1 MRDEPDAVAQRRTL
15 CHLYAVMEMVKF
27 GRVVCCW
34 CFFGMASV
42 VSRPALLAQEMLRP
56 TAAPQAKAT
65 PAFATAVEAWAMLF
79 QMMERLRTA
88 IEKRE
93 LTLIDPEDPV
103 ASAAVSSLVNEL
115 NKSPSLEN
123 GQLKVRWI
131 HFVRGISAMHT
142 ASDMG
147 NADAA
152 AALMKQVD
160 EEFQV
165 LQKTA
170 DPKLLK
176 EAHELAQKSTCSM
189 HPDVIGKRG
198 EACPKCG
205 MPLDQPAALFLAHLA
220 KGTGQHT
227 VIAMIS
233 TDTPLQPG
241 KEAHAILHLRRTMD
255 HPVGLDQ
262 LIETHTKK
270 IHLLI
275 VDQSLTDYHHEHP
288 RPNGTPGDYSFSFT
302 PSKPGNYYA
311 WADLRPLPFG
321 LQEYDKA
328 IIAGTGNAEPL
339 TDKAT
344 RMTADAH
351 GFHFELTLPKDGVK
365 VGVPGDASLHI
376 TRDGKDFAQ
385 LEPVMAAFAHI
396 VGFNEDGETVL
407 HMHPIGPPI
416 LDQQKRGGPILNFKI
431 YAPKPG
437 FTRLFAQVQVNG
449 QQIFAPF
456 GFDVQK

>member
-1 MRDEPDAVAQRRTL
+1 
-15 CHLYAVMEMVKF
+15 
-27 GRVVCCW
+27 
-34 CFFGMASV
+34 
-42 VSRPALLAQEMLRP
+42 
-56 TAAPQAKAT
+56 
-65 PAFATAVEAWAMLF
+65 MLF
-79 QMMERLRTA
+79 QMMERLRGA
-88 IEKRE
+88 IAKRE

-115 NKSPSLEN
+115 SKSPSLEN
-123 GQLKVRWI
+123 GQLKVHWI

-147 NADAA
+147 NPEAA
-152 AALMKQVD
+152 TALMKQVD
-160 EEFQV
+160 EEFQA

-176 EAHELAQKSTCSM
+176 EARELAQKSTCPM

-205 MPLDQPAALFLAHLA
+205 MPLDQPVVLLPAHLA

-227 VIAMIS
+227 VIATIS
-233 TDTPLQPG
+233 TDAPLQPG
-241 KEAHAILHLRRTMD
+241 KETHATLHLRRTMD
-255 HPVGLDQ
+255 HPVTLDQ

-288 RPNGTPGDYSFSFT
+288 QPNGTPGDYSFSFT
-302 PSKPGNYYA
+302 PTKPGNYYA
-311 WADLRPLPFG
+311 WADLRPLPLG
-321 LQEYDKA
+321 LQEYDKT
-328 IIAGTGNAEPL
+328 IIAGTGNPEPL
-339 TDKAT
+339 TDKST
-344 RMTADAH
+344 RMVADSQ
-351 GFHFELTLPKDGVK
+351 GFHFELTLPKGGVK
-365 VGVPGDASLHI
+365 AGVPEDATLHV

-396 VGFNEDGETVL
+396 VGFNEDGETIL
-407 HMHPIGPPI
+407 HMHPIGLPI
-416 LDQQKRGGPILNFKI
+416 LDTNKRGGPTLTFKM
-431 YAPKPG
+431 YATKPG

-449 QQIFAPF
+449 QQVFAPF
-456 GFDVQK
+456 GFEVRK